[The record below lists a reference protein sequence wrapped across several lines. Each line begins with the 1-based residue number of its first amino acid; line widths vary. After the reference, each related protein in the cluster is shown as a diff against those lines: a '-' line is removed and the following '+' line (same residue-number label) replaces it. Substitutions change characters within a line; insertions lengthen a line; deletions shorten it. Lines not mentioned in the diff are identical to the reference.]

1 MKQGRDGEVGMIE
14 ILIYL
19 AMFAILWA
27 SPIVIIYCIKPRKS
41 LKDGFRDWIDE
52 SADDI

>member
-1 MKQGRDGEVGMIE
+1 MEMIR
-14 ILIYL
+14 ILL
-19 AMFAILWA
+19 LLVAFAVLWA
-27 SPIVIIYCIKPRKS
+27 LPIVIIYCIKPHKS